1 MEVFPQQLQLEGETF
16 WSVESAIAD
25 PTERDRPATAP
36 KPRAATVTTTATG
49 TTQGLAAV
57 CCPFSKLQKVDLF
70 GKKTTQNCLG
80 IGSCN
85 CYPFFV
91 F

>member
-70 GKKTTQNCLG
+70 GKRNYTKLFRNR
-80 IGSCN
+80 
-85 CYPFFV
+85 
-91 F
+91 